1 MKHVSAILALG
12 LAAFM
17 AFGEVIYENDFSTRT
32 SAGAIPYGGW
42 REVPYSVGVLANQV
56 NPFKTSSNDYNY
68 QDNWLRYSTDVSA
81 VGVNVVDLDGN
92 PEAMLSCTPIGNGE
106 MGVRHRLGNTFTSG
120 IVRVQCDMK
129 APTAGNWPGTS
140 SRSCRLLLG
149 DENFFSPQTPGGD
162 MLKYLAG
169 GAGISMATSNGA
181 YRFFLYGYITATL
194 NSGGY
199 VTDPLPQSGHWYRTV
214 VTANPGTMRYDAAIY
229 DMGTAHPAL
238 DAATPATPVWSQS
251 NVEFRCISQGMSAA
265 FTGISSIGLYC
276 YGVSGDTSAPD
287 KTARFD
293 NLRVWHNDVE
303 CYVNDFSSRR
313 SRNLAPAS
321 TTAVYEA
328 PAVTTEL
335 SNSLLYLHGTQ
346 IVPALDVSLEKQ
358 PIGFDGWRN
367 IHGGGTTIPEINIY
381 TNDNNLVLK
390 FPNPAHQTSTFGITA
405 HPIGRTLVGGK
416 VRFSV
421 DARILFT
428 GPNNVDKFMEAM
440 LGNEKLYDS
449 TSRENGSAV
458 NNYND
463 GVFAR
468 GRLDFQ
474 AKGKDEYN
482 VDKRTAKFGTST
494 DGNGTGRGMVEA
506 SEGVATGG
514 KWYRME
520 FVADLDNG
528 TYDYKV
534 YNVTNSEATTSFG
547 QDALG
552 VLYATNGIR
561 RYENVNAISHFALDS
576 FYSET
581 YFDNV
586 GIWHTPTGSTSEELV
601 YRDDFSG
608 RTIYGME
615 MAETRLVKSL
625 QRDPVGIDSW
635 TRLYKTVEGI
645 MLVGGDNPALG
656 FASYTFQLS
665 RFVTHDLGG
674 LYMSGKVTAQFDMRA
689 QTRWSETGGC
699 YFWLGSDRFHEGN
712 MYGGSSNAD
721 YFGRWAACGAGLGS
735 YDQAHPSAVNF
746 AAYQGDGTGGGS
758 WQGAGTVTRGNWYRF
773 VVKANLTPG
782 TSDVEVYDMG
792 TEHPTLA
799 TATPATPV
807 QTFANVPFLRN
818 ISDLG
823 GVSCFGFQALNQ
835 AASVFV
841 PDERRTLIDNIR
853 FSYAPN
859 GLTIMFR

>member
-42 REVPYSVGVLANQV
+42 REVPYSVGVLANQG
-56 NPFKTSSNDYNY
+56 NPFQTSSNDYNY

-129 APTAGNWPGTS
+129 TPTAGNWPGNS
-140 SRSCRLLLG
+140 SRSFRLLLG

-199 VTDPLPQSGHWYRTV
+199 ATDPLPQSGHWYRTV

-229 DMGTAHPAL
+229 DMGTDHPAL

-251 NVEFRCISQGMSAA
+251 NTEFRCISQGMSAA

-313 SRNLAPAS
+313 SRSLAPAS
-321 TTAVYEA
+321 TTAVYAA
-328 PAVTTEL
+328 PTVTTDL
-335 SNSLLYLHGTQ
+335 SNNLLYLLGTQ
-346 IVPALDVSLEKQ
+346 LVPALDTTVTKQ

-367 IHGGGTTIPEINIY
+367 IHGGGTAIPEVCAYYSDVNSR
-381 TNDNNLVLK
+381 VLK
-390 FPNPAHQTSTFGITA
+390 FPMSSFAITA

-421 DARILFT
+421 DARILFSNA
-428 GPNNVDKFMEAM
+428 GDRWMEAM
-440 LGNEKLYDS
+440 IGNEKLYDS
-449 TSRENGSAV
+449 TSRSGGNPV

-468 GRLDFQ
+468 GRLDVNE
-474 AKGKDEYN
+474 KGTDEGG
-482 VDKRTAKFGTST
+482 VAKRTTKFGTST

-506 SEGVATGG
+506 PEGVATGG

-534 YNVTNSEATTSFG
+534 YNVTNSDATTSFG
-547 QDALG
+547 QAALG
-552 VLYATNGIR
+552 VLFATNGIH

-576 FYSET
+576 WASDT

-586 GIWHTPTGSTSEELV
+586 GIWHTPRGSTSEELV
-601 YRDDFSG
+601 YMNDFNV
-608 RTIYGME
+608 RTVYGMKTT
-615 MAETRLVKSL
+615 ETRLVKSL

-635 TRLYKTVEGI
+635 TRLFKTVDGI

-656 FASYTFQLS
+656 FANYTFQAS

-674 LYMSGKVTAQFDMRA
+674 LYTSGKVTAQFDMRA